1 LSTSPRHLGYVLKR
15 FPRISETFIAA
26 ELIELERQGERVTV
40 FALSRPNE
48 PFRHAF
54 VDELRARVIYLANRP
69 LLQPVRTLRALA
81 HLLRTSPRGWLRAAR
96 ASLLPLRLT
105 GSRHL
110 LQATVLR
117 QELERAGIHHVHAH
131 FASTAAGL
139 AHLAWLMGGPSY
151 SFTAHAKD
159 IYHDDVRRDRLRE
172 RLLGATFVATVT
184 EANAAY
190 LEAVTNGA
198 GRIRV
203 VHNAVDLRRL
213 GTANGDG
220 RKADVVLT
228 VARLIEKKGIRDVV
242 AACGIL
248 ARRGVALRLEI
259 VGDGPLRRELEAAA
273 ARKGVRAVFHGPLP
287 HERVL
292 ELYRHAT
299 VFCLPS
305 VVAASGDRDGLPTS
319 ILEAMALDVPVV
331 ATSLNGLGE
340 AVVHERTGLIVPG
353 GDPPALADALERV
366 LSDSGLRA
374 ALAPAARRHVEE
386 RFSLDRSVRE
396 LRSLFPEAS

>member
-1 LSTSPRHLGYVLKR
+1 
-15 FPRISETFIAA
+15 
-26 ELIELERQGERVTV
+26 
-40 FALSRPNE
+40 
-48 PFRHAF
+48 
-54 VDELRARVIYLANRP
+54 
-69 LLQPVRTLRALA
+69 
-81 HLLRTSPRGWLRAAR
+81 
-96 ASLLPLRLT
+96 
-105 GSRHL
+105 
-110 LQATVLR
+110 VLR

-151 SFTAHAKD
+151 SVTAHAKD

-242 AACGIL
+242 GACGIL

-259 VGDGPLRRELEAAA
+259 VGDGPLRRELETAA
-273 ARKGVRAVFHGPLP
+273 AREGVHAVFHGPLP
-287 HERVL
+287 HEHVL
-292 ELYRHAT
+292 ELYRYAT
-299 VFCLPS
+299 VFCQPS
-305 VVAASGDRDGLPTS
+305 IVAASGDRDGLPTS

-374 ALAPAARRHVEE
+374 ALAAAARRHVEE

-396 LRSLFPEAS
+396 LRSLFPEAG